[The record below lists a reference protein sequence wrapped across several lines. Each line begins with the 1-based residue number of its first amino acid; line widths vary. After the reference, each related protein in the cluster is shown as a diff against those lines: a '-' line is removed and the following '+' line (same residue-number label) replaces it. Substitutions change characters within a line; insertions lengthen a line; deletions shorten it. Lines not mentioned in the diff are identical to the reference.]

1 MSTLRSVLRGSAWAL
16 SLTVLCPAGAYAAE
30 TVGPSAPPP
39 RQESALQP
47 TQQPGTSQGMTMMCP
62 MMAEMGM
69 SGMNMSGM
77 GMAGMNTSGL
87 GTNHGTGTTTTLTDL
102 AQNVS
107 MRDITQ
113 MLQDM
118 VAIQER
124 MLAAIPQKQ
133 AIGIRRDLDRVKER
147 SRELLTE
154 IRGMISA
161 AAKGE

>member
-1 MSTLRSVLRGSAWAL
+1 MRTLRSVLCRSAWAL
-16 SLTVLCPAGAYAAE
+16 TLTVLGSAGAYAAE

-47 TQQPGTSQGMTMMCP
+47 NQQPGTSQGMTMMCP
-62 MMAEMGM
+62 MMA
-69 SGMNMSGM
+69 GM
-77 GMAGMNTSGL
+77 GTSGVNTSGL
-87 GTNHGTGTTTTLTDL
+87 GMNHGTGTTTTLTDL

-118 VAIQER
+118 VAIQEQ
-124 MLAAIPQKQ
+124 MLAAIPQKR
-133 AIGIRRDLDRVKER
+133 ATGIRRDLDRLKER

>member
-1 MSTLRSVLRGSAWAL
+1 VSTLRSVLRGSAWA
-16 SLTVLCPAGAYAAE
+16 
-30 TVGPSAPPP
+30 
-39 RQESALQP
+39 
-47 TQQPGTSQGMTMMCP
+47 
-62 MMAEMGM
+62 
-69 SGMNMSGM
+69 
-77 GMAGMNTSGL
+77 
-87 GTNHGTGTTTTLTDL
+87 LTDL

-124 MLAAIPQKQ
+124 RLAAIPQKQ
-133 AIGIRRDLDRVKER
+133 ATGIRRDLDRVKER